1 MGRGLEQTGIDFPP
15 QKMKVSGWL
24 FLSVN
29 EQIMRANSFK
39 IISSKITTDIEVGL
53 QPEEIKNPI

>member
-1 MGRGLEQTGIDFPP
+1 
-15 QKMKVSGWL
+15 MKVSGWL

-29 EQIMRANSFK
+29 EQIMNRANSFK